1 MAKSTPYT
9 QSGQALQRQAD
20 NSPGEQLN
28 RHKLFLEARMNQ
40 LTKWVRQGVAPEA
53 LVRFT
58 LMDMSRTPKLRE
70 CTPQSIYLGLLA
82 CAVTGLE
89 PGALKGEAYL
99 VPFRNNRAGI
109 TEATFIP
116 GWRGLVKQARR
127 SREVIGIVA
136 NVVRAGDAFDIDLG
150 TANTIMHKPCIP
162 LGEGD
167 NENSGDVIGAYAIA
181 TLANGHREI
190 EWMGR
195 RDLDKIRA
203 IGERKGSDAWKEWPD
218 QMARKSPIRRLA
230 KRLPLGSDYYVALAL
245 EQATDEDRSQV
256 EVLDIETGGEA
267 TRSTDQ
273 AGAAPQSYED
283 KEAEEAERAL
293 SAKENADG

>member
-1 MAKSTPYT
+1 MAKSSTPYT
-9 QSGQALQRQAD
+9 QAGQALQRQAD

-28 RHKLFLEARMNQ
+28 RHKLFLEARMAQ

-58 LMDMSRTPKLRE
+58 LMDMSKTPKLRE

-99 VPFRNNRAGI
+99 VPFKNNRAGV

-136 NVVRAGDAFDIDLG
+136 NVVRAADVFDIDLG
-150 TANTIMHKPCIP
+150 TDNRIVHRPV
-162 LGEGD
+162 LGAED
-167 NENSGDVIGAYAIA
+167 AGDVIGAYAIA

-195 RDLDKIRA
+195 PDLDKIRA

-273 AGAAPQSYED
+273 AGAAPKSYEEQ
-283 KEAEEAERAL
+283 EAEEAERAL